1 MDKPLLHPRL
11 QEAHPRLREAF
22 DDSSLISNA
31 LTLDDDDKPS
41 TLGERWADKVA
52 EFGGSWTFIIF
63 FGSVMLVWIGLNSLA
78 LRQHAFDPYPY
89 ILLNLV
95 LSCLAAIQAPIIMMS
110 QNRQET
116 KDRQRAQ
123 NDFLI
128 NLKAEVEIRDL
139 NKKVDALTNT
149 LLALQQQQQELLSR
163 LTNNNTPTA

>member
-1 MDKPLLHPRL
+1 MHKPSIHPRL

-31 LTLDDDDKPS
+31 LTLDDNDNPS
-41 TLGERWADKVA
+41 TLGEQWADKVA

-163 LTNNNTPTA
+163 LTDKGTPPA

>member
-1 MDKPLLHPRL
+1 MTRASYHSRIKASHPK
-11 QEAHPRLREAF
+11 LREAF
-22 DDSSLISNA
+22 DDSSLIANA
-31 LTLDDDDKPS
+31 LTLDEHDNPPS
-41 TLGERWADKVA
+41 LGERLADKVA
-52 EFGGSWTFIIF
+52 EFGGSWTFIIS
-63 FGSVMLVWIGLNSLA
+63 FGTILLSWIAINTWL

-128 NLKAEVEIRDL
+128 NLKAEVEVRDL
-139 NKKVDALTNT
+139 QAKVDALTT
-149 LLALQQQQQELLSR
+149 MLTDMQQQQQALLKQLAER
-163 LTNNNTPTA
+163 RGD